1 MKVLSFF
8 VGILGISTA
17 WGFSK
22 LNTPER
28 NYKNTN
34 LKPVTESFLFYGDIN
49 PTGFFD
55 PLKLTNT
62 LSEQNLKYLRECEL
76 HHGRI
81 AMTSALILP
90 TLELLDNDN
99 LAINILRFSGIGI
112 NEACLSAMGM
122 FELSRLIAFFEP
134 PRIQL
139 FKLKESIQPGQ
150 LNPYFDLYNNTDL
163 ANKEL
168 SNGRL
173 AMIGVLGFLVQEL
186 VTQQRIF

>member
-1 MKVLSFF
+1 MKVLSFL
-8 VGILGISTA
+8 VGILGISGA
-17 WGFSK
+17 HGFSK
-22 LNTPER
+22 LTQPEK
-28 NYKNTN
+28 NYKKTN
-34 LKPVTESFLFYGDIN
+34 LKPVTETFLFYGDIK

-55 PLKLTNT
+55 PLQLTNT
-62 LSEQNLKYLRECEL
+62 LSEKNLKYLREAEL

-90 TLELLDNDN
+90 ALELLDNHN
-99 LAINILRFSGIGI
+99 LAINVLKDSSMGI
-112 NEACLSAMGM
+112 NEACLLAMGM

-134 PRIQL
+134 PRIKL
-139 FKLKESIQPGQ
+139 FKLKENIQPGQ
-150 LNPYFDLYNNTDL
+150 LNPYFNLYNNTDL

-173 AMIGVLGFLVQEL
+173 AMIGVFGFLVQEL